1 MKKSNP
7 FKSKMKIRLINS
19 FIGEAEFVNYSKGR
33 LNTLNKFL
41 SNNLINEEIEH
52 RFNYQSKK
60 HLSSSYYG
68 LLIIIVEMF
77 ETNLW
82 NDFTENELKF
92 KSFIYDNFIKKITI
106 ND

>member
-7 FKSKMKIRLINS
+7 FKSKMEIRLINS
-19 FIGEAEFVNYSKGR
+19 TIGNVEFINYSKGR
-33 LNTLNKFL
+33 LNDLNKFL
-41 SNNLINEEIEH
+41 SNNIINEEIEY
-52 RFNYQSKK
+52 RFKYQSKK

-68 LLIIIVEMF
+68 LLIIIVEIF

-92 KSFIYDNFIKKITI
+92 KSFIYDNFIKKI
-106 ND
+106 NRV